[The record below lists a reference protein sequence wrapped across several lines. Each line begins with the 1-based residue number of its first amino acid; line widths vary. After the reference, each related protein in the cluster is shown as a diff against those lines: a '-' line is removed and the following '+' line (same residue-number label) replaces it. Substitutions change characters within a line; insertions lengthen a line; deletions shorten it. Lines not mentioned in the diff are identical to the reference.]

1 MSPLRKTF
9 RALPLLCLL
18 AAGWSA
24 ARAEAPQLQPL
35 PAPAAVNP
43 ALADLGRHLFFEP
56 RLSGDGSRS
65 CASCHIPARGFADG
79 EPLSRGYNGTEYF
92 RNAPGLL
99 SVRLRQRLM
108 WDGRGTELAAV
119 VREMV
124 LDAQFMNGDAGIIA
138 ERVRQIP
145 PLLALWRRAF
155 GERSEP
161 RGEQAFVAIGEYL
174 KTLDFGRS
182 AVDAALRGEAGLP
195 PLADQGMRLFTG
207 KAGCVACHHG
217 PLLSDGK
224 PHRLGVPEHPALIR
238 DPLRS
243 VSLLRHV
250 ALRNLPNPMATRGDP
265 GVYAISKNPA
275 ERGSFITPSLR
286 GLSHTAPFLHNGR
299 SGTLE
304 EVVDF
309 HDRGGGP
316 GSELRPL
323 GLSAQERRALVA
335 FLQALSAPLQKVAE
349 PPAHDYDA
357 VHGSR
362 W

>member
-1 MSPLRKTF
+1 MSRLRKAS
-9 RALPLLCLL
+9 RALPLLCML
-18 AAGWSA
+18 AAGGSA
-24 ARAEAPQLQPL
+24 APAEAPQLQPL
-35 PAPAAVNP
+35 PPPAVVNP

-99 SVRLRQRLM
+99 SVRLKPRLM
-108 WDGRGTELAAV
+108 WDGRGTELAVV

-145 PLLALWRRAF
+145 PLFALWRRAF

-161 RGEQAFVAIGEYL
+161 RGDQAFLAIGEYL
-174 KTLDFGRS
+174 KTLDFGHS
-182 AVDAALRGEAGLP
+182 AVDAALRGGTRLP

-224 PHRLGVPEHPALIR
+224 PHRLGVPEHPALMR

-250 ALRNLPNPMATRGDP
+250 ALRHLPNPMATRGDP
-265 GVYAISKNPA
+265 GVYAISNDPA
-275 ERGSFITPSLR
+275 ERGSFITPGLR
-286 GLSHTAPFLHNGR
+286 GLSHTAPYLHNGR
-299 SGTLE
+299 SGTLD

-335 FLQALSAPLQKVAE
+335 FLQALSTPLQKVAE

>member
-1 MSPLRKTF
+1 M
-9 RALPLLCLL
+9 
-18 AAGWSA
+18 
-24 ARAEAPQLQPL
+24 
-35 PAPAAVNP
+35 
-43 ALADLGRHLFFEP
+43 
-56 RLSGDGSRS
+56 RLK
-65 CASCHIPARGFADG
+65 P
-79 EPLSRGYNGTEYF
+79 
-92 RNAPGLL
+92 
-99 SVRLRQRLM
+99 RLM
-108 WDGRGTELAAV
+108 WDGRGTELTAV

-124 LDAQFMNGDAGIIA
+124 LDAQFMNGDAGIIV

-155 GERSEP
+155 GERSEL
-161 RGEQAFVAIGEYL
+161 RGEQAFVAISEYL

-224 PHRLGVPEHPALIR
+224 PHRLGVPEHPALMR

-275 ERGSFITPSLR
+275 ERSSFITPGLR

-299 SGTLE
+299 FGSLD

>member
-1 MSPLRKTF
+1 MSRLGKTF
-9 RALPLLCLL
+9 RALAMPCLL
-18 AAGWSA
+18 AAAWSA
-24 ARAEAPQLQPL
+24 AGAETPQLQPL
-35 PAPAAVNP
+35 PAPAKVDP

-65 CASCHIPARGFADG
+65 CAGCHIPARGFADG

-99 SVRLRQRLM
+99 SVRLKPRLM

-124 LDAQFMNGDAGIIA
+124 LDAQFMNGNAGIIA
-138 ERVRQIP
+138 ERVRQMP
-145 PLLALWRRAF
+145 PLFALWRRAF

-161 RGEQAFVAIGEYL
+161 RGEQAFLALGEYL

-217 PLLSDGK
+217 PLLSDGR
-224 PHRLGVPEHPALIR
+224 PHRLGVPEHPALMR
-238 DPLRS
+238 EPLRT

-250 ALRNLPNPMATRGDP
+250 ALHQLPNPMATRGDP
-265 GVYAISKNPA
+265 GVYAISKDPA
-275 ERGSFITPSLR
+275 ERGSFITPGLR
-286 GLSHTAPFLHNGR
+286 GLSHTAPYLHNGR
-299 SGTLE
+299 FGSLD

-323 GLSAQERRALVA
+323 GLSPQERRALVA
-335 FLQALSAPLQKVAE
+335 FLQALSAPLEKVAE

-357 VHGSR
+357 VDGSR